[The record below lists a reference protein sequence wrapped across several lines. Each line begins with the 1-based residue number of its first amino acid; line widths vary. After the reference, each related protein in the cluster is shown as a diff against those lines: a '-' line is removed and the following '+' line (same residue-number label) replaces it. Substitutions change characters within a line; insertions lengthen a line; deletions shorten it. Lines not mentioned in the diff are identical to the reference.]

1 MKMKLMPKVTAAMDK
16 KNKLVFNNWHIK
28 IGIIVKINLQI

>member
-16 KNKLVFNNWHIK
+16 KNKLVFDNWHIK
-28 IGIIVKINLQI
+28 IGVIDKINM